1 MLGVPDYQVEESGP
15 DHQKS
20 FRATVRVGGQV
31 LGSGQGRT
39 KKAAEQ
45 QAAEVAWRAIT
56 AESDGLAPEDG
67 RENGRKNGNLRDPD
81 GGPEGGPENG
91 RGPER

>member
-20 FRATVRVGGQV
+20 FRATVRVGGQA
-31 LGSGQGRT
+31 LGAGQGRT

-45 QAAEVAWRAIT
+45 QAAETAWRAIT
-56 AESDGLAPEDG
+56 AESEGLPPKNG
-67 RENGRKNGNLRDPD
+67 RENGDLRADKGD
-81 GGPEGGPENG
+81 KGEPEH
-91 RGPER
+91 